1 MTPIALAPPRDGRAS
16 SCEVPSTPGSS
27 ALAHPVIGGACRE
40 GFDERPVTEEPR
52 VMAWKWSF
60 KRADGARVSCA
71 NATRP
76 LRKPAGMGARPDYGQ
91 SHIRQRRGQLTSE
104 DPS

>member
-16 SCEVPSTPGSS
+16 SCEVPRHSRELRAGPPGDRRAPRHGMEVVIQARRRS
-27 ALAHPVIGGACRE
+27 ASELRE
-40 GFDERPVTEEPR
+40 RYEAASETGRHGR
-52 VMAWKWSF
+52 
-60 KRADGARVSCA
+60 
-71 NATRP
+71 
-76 LRKPAGMGARPDYGQ
+76 RPDYGE